1 MSVLDPTKT
10 YFEEHGEE
18 MLAAAN
24 MSKAQFAKAMGVLPQ
39 NINKLIATKNILILT
54 KVSSVLNVPLR
65 VLINGEEQ
73 QEEKQTEIYGCIY
86 INGKPHIINTRE
98 ELETLLNEH

>member
-54 KVSSVLNVPLR
+54 KVSSVLNVPLQ

-86 INGKPHIINTRE
+86 IDNKPYIFNNRE
-98 ELETLLNEH
+98 ELDKLLNNE

>member
-1 MSVLDPTKT
+1 MSVLDSTKT

-54 KVSSVLNVPLR
+54 KFS
-65 VLINGEEQ
+65 
-73 QEEKQTEIYGCIY
+73 
-86 INGKPHIINTRE
+86 
-98 ELETLLNEH
+98 